1 MKTGLVRLAFPI
13 NAHNQEPIRSL
24 HAYQVQCTQPIHQ
37 TLLLFFFIFEGLI
50 PRQLLQKWEGS
61 GELCILCPAVVQSCH
76 SILSHFTIH
85 HCLISNNS
93 LENGDREPRHLS
105 TTVGALKA
113 LEL

>member
-1 MKTGLVRLAFPI
+1 MVTSVSASKVLSFAAKGVACETRYSPPLEEGGADWTLRGQNGLGSRL
-13 NAHNQEPIRSL
+13 
-24 HAYQVQCTQPIHQ
+24 V
-37 TLLLFFFIFEGLI
+37 
-50 PRQLLQKWEGS
+50 LQKWEGS